1 MNPVYCVD
9 CDNVDAYSRK
19 SQTYGWLCRKFKRR
33 PKGAIAPNILD
44 VDPPYE
50 RCLDVNRYNNCQE
63 FTPKKEIDHAASE
76 T

>member
-9 CDNVDAYSRK
+9 CDYVEATSRK
-19 SQTYGWLCRKFKRR
+19 QRTYNWLCLRFRAKPR
-33 PKGAIAPNILD
+33 GAIAPNILD

-63 FTPKKEIDHAASE
+63 FTPLKDVDHE
-76 T
+76 VQ